1 MCFAFFFS
9 CLLSSF
15 LFVLFFFWY
24 CNPLSFFFLLLFCCG
39 KSRLDC
45 FCCWWFSIPSKPG
58 VFFHLKRCD
67 ALQLRLRECLRLVCD
82 A

>member
-1 MCFAFFFS
+1 MCFAFFSLVFFLPFFS
-9 CLLSSF
+9 YF
-15 LFVLFFFWY
+15 
-24 CNPLSFFFLLLFCCG
+24 FFFLLLFCCG
-39 KSRLDC
+39 KSPLDC